1 MVSGYSTAETAV
13 VAMKLGAFVYLPK
26 PFTPDELITVVTK
39 ALEKKKVLLETKH
52 LESAYQDATK
62 AISSSLNL
70 NEVLDLIVK
79 SVVNLL
85 GVKGCGVNL
94 LDDTRKRLETR
105 VACGLSDNYLAKG
118 PIDTDKSITEA
129 IEGKTVFIK
138 DVAGDNRVQYPGEAQ
153 NEGIVSIL
161 SIPIKAKDQVIGVL
175 RVYTGEARDFTTREM
190 DLINKL
196 AEQAG
201 IAVINAKLY
210 QGIKEDLESL
220 KKELPPHLKDRLTE
234 K

>member
-1 MVSGYSTAETAV
+1 M
-13 VAMKLGAFVYLPK
+13 
-26 PFTPDELITVVTK
+26 
-39 ALEKKKVLLETKH
+39 
-52 LESAYQDATK
+52 
-62 AISSSLNL
+62 
-70 NEVLDLIVK
+70 
-79 SVVNLL
+79 
-85 GVKGCGVNL
+85 KGCGVNL

-118 PIDTDKSITEA
+118 PIDADKSITEA
-129 IEGKTVFIK
+129 LEGKTVFIK

-175 RVYTGEARDFTTREM
+175 RVYTGEARDFTSREM

>member
-1 MVSGYSTAETAV
+1 M
-13 VAMKLGAFVYLPK
+13 LP
-26 PFTPDELITVVTK
+26 D
-39 ALEKKKVLLETKH
+39 
-52 LESAYQDATK
+52 
-62 AISSSLNL
+62 
-70 NEVLDLIVK
+70 
-79 SVVNLL
+79 
-85 GVKGCGVNL
+85 
-94 LDDTRKRLETR
+94 
-105 VACGLSDNYLAKG
+105 
-118 PIDTDKSITEA
+118 
-129 IEGKTVFIK
+129 
-138 DVAGDNRVQYPGEAQ
+138 DNRVQYPGEAQ

-161 SIPIKAKDQVIGVL
+161 SIPLKAKDQVIGVL
-175 RVYTGEARDFTTREM
+175 RVYTGEVRDFTAREM